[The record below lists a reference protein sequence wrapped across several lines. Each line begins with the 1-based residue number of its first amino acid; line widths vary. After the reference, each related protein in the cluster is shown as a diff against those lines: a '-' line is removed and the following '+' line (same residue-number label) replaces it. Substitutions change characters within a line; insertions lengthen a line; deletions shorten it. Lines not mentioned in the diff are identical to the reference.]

1 VPEQP
6 SQLQEGLADGVEPD
20 RPELVSGLLDG
31 PRTFGGRYN
40 AGPMFDPQMHL
51 LSSLLASLV
60 DGLEG
65 PEAAADGWSRASL
78 ALTAA
83 GVDEPD
89 LLAAVAGRDA
99 AGLRAIVESWRSDKR
114 LLKRAL
120 KAYRKS
126 FKVTR
131 LDAESSLGG
140 GPFSGGRRS
149 GISGITPPP
158 RYPREVWEELARQG
172 RLIACGHGVYELPP
186 E

>member
-1 VPEQP
+1 VPY
-6 SQLQEGLADGVEPD
+6 ADLSHTGTSY
-20 RPELVSGLLDG
+20 LW
-31 PRTFGGRYN
+31 YN
-40 AGPMFDPQMHL
+40 VTGMFDPQMHL
-51 LSSLLASLV
+51 VSSLMAALV
-60 DGLEG
+60 AEG
-65 PEAAADGWSRASL
+65 ETANENWVRARQALVAAQ
-78 ALTAA
+78 
-83 GVDEPD
+83 VDEPD
-89 LLAAVAGRDA
+89 LVAALEAHDDT
-99 AGLRAIVESWRSDKR
+99 GLRTIVGAWRTGKR
-114 LLKRAL
+114 LLPVHDREVLKRAL

-131 LDAESSLGG
+131 LDAESTLGG